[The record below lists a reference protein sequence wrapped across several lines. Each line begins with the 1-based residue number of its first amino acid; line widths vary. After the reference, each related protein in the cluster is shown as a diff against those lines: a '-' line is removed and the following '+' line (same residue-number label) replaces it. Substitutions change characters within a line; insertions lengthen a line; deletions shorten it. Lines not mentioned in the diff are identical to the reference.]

1 MKIGQRVTALM
12 ALVIFSTGVIP
23 ALAQAPQMYV
33 NIPTENLRNAPNGK
47 KIGTVLE
54 GTKAAVV
61 QEQGNWVRVQITGWI
76 WKPSLSDIKLS
87 MTGDYR
93 ALHILVK
100 TREKAE
106 QINAQLNAGEDFR
119 ELARKNS
126 IAPNA
131 PNGGDLGY
139 FDKGDF
145 AEPIEE
151 TILNLQVGEVS
162 GVVETTFGYNI
173 FKRLK

>member
-1 MKIGQRVTALM
+1 MKIGQRTSALVV
-12 ALVIFSTGVIP
+12 LVIFAAGVFS
-23 ALAQAPQMYV
+23 AHAQAPRMYV

-47 KIGTVLE
+47 KIGTLME
-54 GTKAAVV
+54 GAETAVI
-61 QEQGNWVRVQITGWI
+61 QEQGNWVRVQVTGWI
-76 WKPSLSDIKLS
+76 WKPSLSKIKLS

-106 QINAQLNAGEDFR
+106 QIKAQLNAGEDFR

-139 FDKGDF
+139 FNKGDF
-145 AEPIEE
+145 AEPIEN

-162 GVVETTFGYNI
+162 DVIETTFGYNI